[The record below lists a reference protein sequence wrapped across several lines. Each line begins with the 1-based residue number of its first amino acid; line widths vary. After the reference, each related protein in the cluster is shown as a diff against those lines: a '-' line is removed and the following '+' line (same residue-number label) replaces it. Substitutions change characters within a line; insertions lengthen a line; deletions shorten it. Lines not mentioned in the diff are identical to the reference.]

1 MELIKV
7 DFNDDSIEV
16 VEETQSIV
24 IKDIC
29 EALGLNAKGQIKKIQ
44 SDESFESKLIKVQT
58 RGGLQEVFTIPL
70 SKLDGWLFSINPNK
84 VKPEVKQKLIEY
96 KKECFNVLNNY
107 FNHGIA
113 INHRASN
120 QPDLQK
126 VISGLKSGM
135 LRKDKKIEKLE
146 DEIQQLKIEH
156 QKRVA
161 IPHFSQN
168 QKIDI
173 ILRNTEN
180 LLKQD
185 GILPFQDMAKARF
198 DFMRDYIEA
207 IRTGGTKLEQFTI
220 DTIED
225 YKNKYIDESK
235 RRVLV
240 EHKYNLMI
248 EKVREYIKV
257 ANQLSLLEPI
267 GGAR

>member
-1 MELIKV
+1 M
-7 DFNDDSIEV
+7 
-16 VEETQSIV
+16 QHIV
-24 IKDIC
+24 IHKLNIGT
-29 EALGLNAKGQIKKIQ
+29 ELNSLNARELHQAIQ
-44 SDESFESKLIKVQT
+44 SKRQFGNWIQNRLLKYGFIENQDYIKITTKVGNAT
-58 RGGLQEVFTIPL
+58 AYDYFIT
-70 SKLDGWLFSINPNK
+70 LDVAKELCMVENNEKGREARRYFIDL
-84 VKPEVKQKLIEY
+84 EKQL
-96 KKECFNVLNNY
+96 LNQKS
-107 FNHGIA
+107 
-113 INHRASN
+113 SN

-225 YKNKYIDESK
+225 YKDKYIDESK

-248 EKVREYIKV
+248 ERVREYIKV
-257 ANQLSLLEPI
+257 ANQISLLEPI